1 MIGDNCVMI
10 VEGLLYT
17 KQHEWA
23 KVEGSVVTVGITDYA
38 QMLLGEIIFVE
49 LPDVG
54 TEVIYDREMTV
65 VESTKAAS
73 DIFAPV
79 TGKIASVNSALESE
93 PELINKDCYNA
104 GWICKIE
111 MADDGSL
118 ESLLN
123 AKQYKQ
129 YVKGFEQQ

>member
-1 MIGDNCVMI
+1 MI

-23 KVEGSVVTVGITDYA
+23 RVEGDIATIGITDYA
-38 QMLLGEIIFVE
+38 QMMLGEIVFVE
-49 LPDVG
+49 LPAVG
-54 TEVIYDREMTV
+54 TEIRSDSEIAV

-73 DIFAPV
+73 DIFSPV
-79 TGKIASVNSALESE
+79 TGKVTAVNSALESE

-111 MADDGSL
+111 IADDASL
-118 ESLLN
+118 EALLN
-123 AKQYKQ
+123 AEQYKQ
-129 YVKGFEQQ
+129 YVNGLDQK

>member
-1 MIGDNCVMI
+1 MI

-23 KVEGSVVTVGITDYA
+23 RVEGDIATIGITDYA
-38 QMLLGEIIFVE
+38 QMMLGEIVFVE
-49 LPDVG
+49 LPAVG
-54 TEVIYDREMTV
+54 TEVRSDSEVAV

-73 DIFAPV
+73 DIFSPV
-79 TGKIASVNSALESE
+79 TGKVTAVNSALESE

-111 MADDGSL
+111 IGDNTSL

-123 AKQYKQ
+123 AEQYKQ
-129 YVKGFEQQ
+129 KVEGLDQK

>member
-1 MIGDNCVMI
+1 MI

-23 KVEGSVVTVGITDYA
+23 RVEGDIATIGITDYA
-38 QMLLGEIIFVE
+38 QMMLGEIVFVE
-49 LPDVG
+49 LPTVG
-54 TEVIYDREMTV
+54 TEVRSDSEIAV

-73 DIFAPV
+73 DIFSPV
-79 TGKIASVNSALESE
+79 TGKVTAVNSALESE

-111 MADDGSL
+111 IADDTSL
-118 ESLLN
+118 EALLN
-123 AKQYKQ
+123 AEQYKQ
-129 YVKGFEQQ
+129 YVKGFDQK

>member
-1 MIGDNCVMI
+1 MI

-23 KVEGSVVTVGITDYA
+23 RVEGDIATIGITDYA
-38 QMLLGEIIFVE
+38 QMMLGEIIFVE
-49 LPDVG
+49 LPAVG
-54 TEVIYDREMTV
+54 TEVRSDIEIAV

-73 DIFAPV
+73 DIFSPV
-79 TGKIASVNSALESE
+79 TGKVTAVNSALESE

-111 MADDGSL
+111 IADGTSL
-118 ESLLN
+118 EALLN
-123 AKQYKQ
+123 AEQYKK
-129 YVKGFEQQ
+129 YVKGFEQK

>member
-1 MIGDNCVMI
+1 MI

-23 KVEGSVVTVGITDYA
+23 RVEGDIATIGITDYA
-38 QMLLGEIIFVE
+38 QMMLGEIIFVE
-49 LPDVG
+49 LPAVG
-54 TEVIYDREMTV
+54 TEVRSDSEIAV

-73 DIFAPV
+73 DIFSPV
-79 TGKIASVNSALESE
+79 TGKVTAVNSALESE

-111 MADDGSL
+111 IADDTSL
-118 ESLLN
+118 EALLN
-123 AKQYKQ
+123 AEQYKQ
-129 YVKGFEQQ
+129 YVKRFDQKGAVPR

>member
-1 MIGDNCVMI
+1 MI

-23 KVEGSVVTVGITDYA
+23 RVEGDIATIGITDYA
-38 QMLLGEIIFVE
+38 QMMLGEIVFVE
-49 LPDVG
+49 LPAVG
-54 TEVIYDREMTV
+54 TEIRSDSEIIV

-73 DIFAPV
+73 DIFSPV
-79 TGKIASVNSALESE
+79 TGKVTAVNSALESE

-111 MADDGSL
+111 IADDTSL
-118 ESLLN
+118 EALLN
-123 AKQYKQ
+123 AEQYKQ
-129 YVKGFEQQ
+129 YVKDFDQK

>member
-1 MIGDNCVMI
+1 LEIEAMI

-23 KVEGSVVTVGITDYA
+23 RVEGDIATIGITDYA
-38 QMLLGEIIFVE
+38 QMMLGEIIFVE
-49 LPDVG
+49 LPAVG
-54 TEVIYDREMTV
+54 TEVRSDIEIAV

-73 DIFAPV
+73 DIFSPV
-79 TGKIASVNSALESE
+79 TGKVTTVNSALESE

-111 MADDGSL
+111 IADGTSL
-118 ESLLN
+118 EALLN
-123 AKQYKQ
+123 AEQYKQ
-129 YVKGFEQQ
+129 YVKGFEQK

>member
-1 MIGDNCVMI
+1 MI

-23 KVEGSVVTVGITDYA
+23 RVEGDIATIGITDYA
-38 QMLLGEIIFVE
+38 QMMLGEIIFVE
-49 LPDVG
+49 LPAVG
-54 TEVIYDREMTV
+54 TEVRSDIEIAV

-73 DIFAPV
+73 DIFSPV
-79 TGKIASVNSALESE
+79 TGKVTTVNSALESE

-111 MADDGSL
+111 IADGTSL
-118 ESLLN
+118 EALLN
-123 AKQYKQ
+123 AEQYKQ
-129 YVKGFEQQ
+129 YVKGFEQK

>member
-1 MIGDNCVMI
+1 MI

-23 KVEGSVVTVGITDYA
+23 RVEGDIATIGITDYA
-38 QMLLGEIIFVE
+38 QMMLGEIVFVE
-49 LPDVG
+49 LPAVG
-54 TEVIYDREMTV
+54 TEIRSDSEIAV

-73 DIFAPV
+73 DIFSPV
-79 TGKIASVNSALESE
+79 TGKVTAVNSALESE
-93 PELINKDCYNA
+93 PELINKDCYNT

-111 MADDGSL
+111 IGDATSL

-123 AKQYKQ
+123 AEQYKQ
-129 YVKGFEQQ
+129 KVEGLDHK